1 VDEAT
6 LVFLNIYSK
15 IITMAEDKPSRRE
28 YQLEMLEAAKKE
40 NIIVCLGTG
49 TGKTFI
55 SIKLI
60 AYLAQVDDI
69 RQPFSEGAKRTIFL
83 VNTGEFILSF

>member
-1 VDEAT
+1 
-6 LVFLNIYSK
+6 
-15 IITMAEDKPSRRE
+15 MAESNETPNQPYAPRE
-28 YQLEMLEAAKKE
+28 YQLELFEAAKKR

-60 AYLAQVDDI
+60 EHLAQQDNVLH
-69 RQPFSEGAKRTIFL
+69 PFSQGGKRTFFL
-83 VNTGEFILSF
+83 VNSGE

>member
-1 VDEAT
+1 
-6 LVFLNIYSK
+6 
-15 IITMAEDKPSRRE
+15 MAEDSGPPNRILAPRE
-28 YQLEMLEAAKKE
+28 YQLELFESAKKQ

-60 AYLAQVDDI
+60 EHLAQENGI
-69 RQPFSEGAKRTIFL
+69 LKPFSQGGKRTFFL
-83 VNTGEFILSF
+83 VNSGE